1 MIHMNDVAKLHILA
15 LDPSVKGHQNFIA
28 GSGGVAGQ
36 VWGDAIEIVNQQFP
50 EAVEDKR
57 WPVDGLQPTNK
68 LRVDSNKTEILF
80 KIKWQTYETQ
90 LKNYLELLE

>member
-1 MIHMNDVAKLHILA
+1 MKGTNAVAFGQVLDKNMMHSPSPGTMIHMNDVAKLHILA

-57 WPVDGLQPTNK
+57 
-68 LRVDSNKTEILF
+68 
-80 KIKWQTYETQ
+80 
-90 LKNYLELLE
+90 